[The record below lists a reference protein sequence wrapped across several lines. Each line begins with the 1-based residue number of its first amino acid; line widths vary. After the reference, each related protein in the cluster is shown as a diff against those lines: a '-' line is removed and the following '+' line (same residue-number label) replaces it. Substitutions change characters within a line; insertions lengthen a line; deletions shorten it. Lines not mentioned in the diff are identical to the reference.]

1 LNPRWKEEL
10 LRIADTN
17 GDRQVSMSEFQAALQ
32 SIGVFLTTYMYGRAL
47 ALGEHRGQGVLQN
60 LRPRFQND
68 ASRSDAAVEKWRYLY
83 LRLKKTHRYITS
95 GSIPLAAFGEL
106 LEQKLDDLLQ
116 CQRSRS
122 IPLAL
127 CLAPAPANARA
138 LALPNLHPGLGSHL
152 PHLNRDWAHPCHICT
167 RCTATPAQVRLF

>member
-1 LNPRWKEEL
+1 M
-10 LRIADTN
+10 RIADTN

-47 ALGEHRGQGVLQN
+47 ALGQHRGQGVLQN

-68 ASRSDAAVEKWRYLY
+68 ASRSDAAVKKWRYLY

-116 CQRSRS
+116 CRRSRS

-138 LALPNLHPGLGSHL
+138 LALPNLH
-152 PHLNRDWAHPCHICT
+152 RDLAHICHI
-167 RCTATPAQVRLF
+167 